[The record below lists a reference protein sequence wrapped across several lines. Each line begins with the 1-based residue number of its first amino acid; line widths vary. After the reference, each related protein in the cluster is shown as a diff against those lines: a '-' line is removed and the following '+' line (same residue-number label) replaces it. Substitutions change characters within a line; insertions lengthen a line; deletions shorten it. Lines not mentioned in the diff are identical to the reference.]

1 LLYSYSVLVD
11 RCGIDL
17 ALEGGDHLSGDALPI
32 DFIGR
37 TTLADQL
44 KKSLDASSSR
54 TRSIADR
61 VARATAEA
69 QGFSLPVDPAA
80 GTADPMADAAGEGA
94 STGPIDVD
102 AEMVNLADE
111 QLRYEATA
119 KFLEKTYAG
128 LREALK

>member
-1 LLYSYSVLVD
+1 M
-11 RCGIDL
+11 
-17 ALEGGDHLSGDALPI
+17 GDALPI

-44 KKSLDASSSR
+44 KKSLDASSAR
-54 TRSIADR
+54 TRTIADR

-69 QGFSLPVDPAA
+69 QGFSLPVDPATGVA
-80 GTADPMADAAGEGA
+80 NAADPASADAQAASQAG
-94 STGPIDVD
+94 GPIDVD

>member
-1 LLYSYSVLVD
+1 M
-11 RCGIDL
+11 
-17 ALEGGDHLSGDALPI
+17 PI

>member
-1 LLYSYSVLVD
+1 M
-11 RCGIDL
+11 
-17 ALEGGDHLSGDALPI
+17 PI

-44 KKSLDASSSR
+44 KKSLDVSSSR
-54 TRSIADR
+54 TRTIADR

-69 QGFSLPVDPAA
+69 QGAFTLPVDPA
-80 GTADPMADAAGEGA
+80 DAADVEGQGDT
-94 STGPIDVD
+94 SGPIDVD
-102 AEMVNLADE
+102 TEMVNLADE

-128 LREALK
+128 LREALKA